1 MIDPTAI
8 SLPAAYTAIL
18 ELTQQ
23 AGFTMSSDPMTGSLL
38 KTLAA
43 SKPGG
48 RFLELG
54 TGTGL
59 STAWISAGIDQQS
72 TLVTVDHDPNLLQIA
87 QQFLGSDQR
96 ISFVLADGGDFLATQ
111 LNQRYDYIFAD
122 TWHGKYL
129 LLNETLLLL
138 NPGALYI
145 IDDMLPQP
153 NWPDGHEAKVIAL
166 TAELLARPDLVIT
179 NLHWASGIIIG
190 VKQ

>member
-1 MIDPTAI
+1 MTDFRLGT
-8 SLPAAYTAIL
+8 LPASYTAIL
-18 ELTQQ
+18 ELTRQ

-59 STAWISAGIDQQS
+59 STAWIADGMNPQS
-72 TLVTVDHDPNLLQIA
+72 SMVTVDNDPKLLQIA

-96 ISFVLADGGDFLATQ
+96 ISFVLADGADFLATQ

-138 NPGALYI
+138 KTGALYI
-145 IDDMLPQP
+145 VDDMLPQP
-153 NWPDGHEAKVIAL
+153 DWPDGHEAKAIAL
-166 TAELLARPDLVIT
+166 TEELLARPDLVIT
-179 NLHWASGIIIG
+179 HLHWASGIIIG